1 MGNLIE
7 SICQRCIGETNTST
21 RINELCEEHYFEWVE
36 IKGFNVLSMDEE
48 YFHLV

>member
-21 RINELCEEHYFEWVE
+21 RIDELCEEHYFEWIE
-36 IKGFNVLSMDEE
+36 IKGFATLDMEEE
-48 YFHLV
+48 YFHFV